1 MTKINNC
8 RICKSKK
15 IKSLFSLG
23 IQSYTGIFPKK
34 NSYVP
39 KGKLTLII
47 CENCKLVQLD
57 KNFDEKRMYGKN
69 YGYRTSLN
77 KSMQKHIEFKKNYL
91 GKIIKL
97 KKEDTIIDIGSNDGT
112 FLNCY
117 NSDKFKLIG
126 VDPSLSKFK
135 KFYKK
140 NIIKISNFFLQEN
153 IESYLINKKAKL
165 ITTFAMFYDLQDPVK
180 FTNDIYNCLDENGI
194 WHFEQSYIV
203 DMLKKNSYDT
213 ICHEH
218 LEYYSI
224 TSIYY
229 LMNITNFKIID
240 IRRNNING
248 GSIAI
253 TVAKKNSNYKEC
265 KKKIISYLTKEKKEG
280 FNSHLI
286 YKKFYQ
292 KILKHK
298 RDLKNLLTKLKGSNK
313 KVIGYGASTKGN
325 VILQFCKINSSLLNC
340 IYDINKDKNNKYTP
354 GSKIKILD
362 KKNIDKI
369 NFDFFLVLPWHF
381 KDFIL
386 KKERNYISKNIK
398 FIFPLPKL
406 QIL

>member
-1 MTKINNC
+1 MTKINSC

-15 IKSLFSLG
+15 LRSLFSLG
-23 IQSYTGIFPKK
+23 MQSYTGIFLKK

-39 KGKLTLII
+39 KGKLTIII

-57 KNFDEKRMYGKN
+57 KNFNAKKMYGKN

-77 KSMQKHIEFKKNYL
+77 KSMQKHIENKKNYL
-91 GKIIKL
+91 KKIVKL
-97 KKEDTIIDIGSNDGT
+97 KRNDTIIDIGSNDGT
-112 FLNCY
+112 FLNCFD
-117 NSDKFKLIG
+117 SHKFQLVGI
-126 VDPSLSKFK
+126 DPSIINFK

-140 NIIKISNFFLQEN
+140 RIKKISNFF
-153 IESYLINKKAKL
+153 SYKNVKNNLLNNKAKL

-180 FTNDIYNCLDENGI
+180 FAKDIYKSLDDNGI
-194 WHFEQSYIV
+194 WHFEQSYLL
-203 DMLKKNSYDT
+203 DMINKNSYDT

-218 LEYYSI
+218 LEYYSL

-229 LMNITNFKIID
+229 LINLTNFKIID
-240 IRRNNING
+240 IKRNNING

-253 TVAKKNSNYKEC
+253 TVAKKNSHYIEC
-265 KKKIISYLTKEKKEG
+265 KKNIISYLKKEKMGG
-280 FNSHLI
+280 FNNHLI
-286 YKKFYQ
+286 YNKFYQ
-292 KILKHK
+292 KIIKHK
-298 RDLKNLLTKLKGSNK
+298 NDLKNLLIKLKESNK

-325 VILQFCKINSSLLNC
+325 VILQFCKINSSLISC

-354 GSKIKILD
+354 GSKIQILD

-369 NFDFFLVLPWHF
+369 NFNFFLVLPWHF

-386 KKERNYISKNIK
+386 KKEKNYLSKNIK

-406 QIL
+406 KII